1 MTDFVDIRSLVLSGG
16 VKAKRQPLY
25 IERLGGWLNIQELYG
40 DEKSSIIQAAL
51 EQKTGKVNLGV
62 MYAGLVVSSLRYPHP
77 DAAPQE
83 PVAPPEP
90 ENPTEEEKEAYDKAL
105 VKYQQALAD
114 FQHPYPLD
122 HPHAGEK
129 VFKPAD
135 RDAMNQVLPGQV
147 IEQIAEPAFV
157 LSGFKK
163 DEIDQKK
170 VSLRPTVID
179 SMITSLPSGS
189 GDQMLT
195 SSSAN

>member
-83 PVAPPEP
+83 PVAPAKPDEATA
-90 ENPTEEEKEAYDKAL
+90 TEEEK
-105 VKYQQALAD
+105 
-114 FQHPYPLD
+114 
-122 HPHAGEK
+122 
-129 VFKPAD
+129 
-135 RDAMNQVLPGQV
+135 
-147 IEQIAEPAFV
+147 
-157 LSGFKK
+157 
-163 DEIDQKK
+163 
-170 VSLRPTVID
+170 
-179 SMITSLPSGS
+179 
-189 GDQMLT
+189 
-195 SSSAN
+195 